1 MATLEELLQQIQDH
15 TDYAAALQQSAQPA
29 AVGGGSPTFEQL
41 LNSTPNQSPQLS
53 HDDVM
58 SALLSHPAT
67 KQTAQAVVDNNHLPQ
82 TPDEQ
87 KAYDFIGQILSGS
100 TPPPMRLPPVNDLFG
115 PPPMDDPSASA
126 TLPDQS
132 IGAIGQPQ
140 SQAAQSPVFLSQ
152 VGGGLSSALQSLMQP
167 GNVNGVPTPSAF
179 NTLAG
184 LGIGLAT
191 GGGIQGASGI
201 NTLQQIQAIGNAGTA
216 PQLQMNQYQLDNAS
230 PAGQLRKTQQQFYTS
245 RMASDVNRY
254 IKMIGDDQNGNIPD
268 GERDRIW
275 SQIQQK
281 YAPLGLDPGPSPSQI
296 QQWNSQAASPEFR
309 NAALAQTFN
318 MSYGPEAGQ
327 MVNSILQSGGTP
339 KDVAQYQ
346 LQLEKLKTEN
356 KKIEYQAKEK
366 DFLETQKRIEEF
378 RKRDLEMYKE
388 AGVTGGQLTS
398 AMGSKLVTSTPS
410 YLGGQAKINAFYD
423 AQHQALREGRTVNAS
438 QMGFNI
444 PSDLSKKTFDK
455 FSSGLGGNGPM
466 SPAVHGDSLA
476 FPATTTP
483 AQLSNLPPE
492 QKARALTF
500 GSEAEARSTL
510 KIPAGQSVLVRIR
523 GQLGLL
529 KAPAA
534 L

>member
-1 MATLEELLQQIQDH
+1 MATFEQLLQQVSNDPSQ
-15 TDYAAALQQSAQPA
+15 LQGYSSAPTS
-29 AVGGGSPTFEQL
+29 GGGSPNFEQL
-41 LNSTPNQSPQLS
+41 LNSSPNQSPQVS
-53 HDDVM
+53 HEDVM

-67 KQTAQAVVDNNHLPQ
+67 KDTAQAIVDAGHLPQ
-82 TPDEQ
+82 TPEEQ
-87 KAYDFIGQILSGS
+87 KAYDFIGQILGGYVA
-100 TPPPMRLPPVNDLFG
+100 PPMRLPPVNDIFG
-115 PPPMDDPSASA
+115 PPPMDDTSAA
-126 TLPDQS
+126 ALLPDQS

-140 SQAAQSPVFLSQ
+140 QATQSPGFSSRT
-152 VGGGLSSALQSLMQP
+152 GGGLSSALQGLMTP
-167 GNVNGVPTPSAF
+167 GNANGVPTPSLF

-216 PQLQMNQYQLDNAS
+216 QQLQMNQYQLDAAS

-309 NAALAQTFN
+309 NAALAQTFST
-318 MSYGPEAGQ
+318 SYGPEAGQ

-339 KDVAQYQ
+339 KDVAAYQ
-346 LQLEKLKTEN
+346 LNLEKLKTEN

-388 AGVTGGQLTS
+388 AGVTGGQLS
-398 AMGSKLVTSTPS
+398 LPPGSKLVTSTPA
-410 YLGGQAKINAFYD
+410 YLGGQSKINAYYD
-423 AQHQALREGRTVNAS
+423 AQHQALREGKTVNAS
-438 QMGFNI
+438 QMGFNV
-444 PSDLSKKTFDK
+444 PADLNSKTFEK
-455 FSSGLGGNGPM
+455 FAGGLGSNVSVVDPVLL
-466 SPAVHGDSLA
+466 P
-476 FPATTTP
+476 PTTTATDVLALP
-483 AQLSNLPPE
+483 ANVKSRAIDLDAHPERASEVLQLA
-492 QKARALTF
+492 KD
-500 GSEAEARSTL
+500 
-510 KIPAGQSVLVRIR
+510 GQSVLIMRHGRVTTYTPT
-523 GQLGLL
+523 
-529 KAPAA
+529 KPM
-534 L
+534 